1 MLSFNDGWKFSTRGL
16 SAICKEGPDAILSA
30 LRELE
35 KTGYLVRHQ
44 ERNAN
49 GKMGSMVFE
58 IYEEPQEVLP
68 DTEKPHTEN
77 PDTVNPVTEQPYT
90 DTIDHMEVDGHTFWL
105 MEHDTFGDE
114 APCVIVDEKGK
125 LAISDVYDGFD
136 EHTVHLLEMEV
147 LPVDRMPDET
157 ISVDEMK
164 EYGYAWGGMLP
175 MREEAAAEIGKGHTI
190 YRLYGDNTEGMVMD
204 MSEIREHA
212 AQGGIFGIEKAEW
225 IASLER
231 SNPLK
236 SAEMS
241 TEDDYGMI
249 DGIINN
255 GAKEEKAA

>member
-1 MLSFNDGWKFSTRGL
+1 MDTSGL
-16 SAICKEGPDAILSA
+16 AVSGHVG
-30 LRELE
+30 
-35 KTGYLVRHQ
+35 TWH
-44 ERNAN
+44 
-49 GKMGSMVFE
+49 
-58 IYEEPQEVLP
+58 
-68 DTEKPHTEN
+68 
-77 PDTVNPVTEQPYT
+77 
-90 DTIDHMEVDGHTFWL
+90 TIDHMEVDGHTFWL

-175 MREEAAAEIGKGHTI
+175 MREEAAAEIGKDHTI

-255 GAKEEKAA
+255 GAKEEKAAEKGGKSSIMDRLKAAKTEPPKEKAAPVKERKPDRDL